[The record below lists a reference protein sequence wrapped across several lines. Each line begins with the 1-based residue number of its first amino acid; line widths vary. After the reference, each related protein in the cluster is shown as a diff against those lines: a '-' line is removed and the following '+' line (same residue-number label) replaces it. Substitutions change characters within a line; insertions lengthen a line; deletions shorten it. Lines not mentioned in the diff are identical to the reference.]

1 MLESLFGLLMS
12 VGFRGSSGIRR
23 VNLLVSHF
31 YLGLAP
37 SSSDNNRQTWRIL
50 LGGFILRVSYCPVKF
65 YTGLMMM
72 MMIANAQMHKKKYK
86 KAPGKRS
93 KKEENG
99 GKGPWETR
107 QTVSKAPRASSLLNL
122 TGSRETALS
131 LSSACL
137 AACLYPMTLWA
148 GIPSVQGLEMIH
160 ALSGALVHG

>member
-1 MLESLFGLLMS
+1 MEDF
-12 VGFRGSSGIRR
+12 
-23 VNLLVSHF
+23 
-31 YLGLAP
+31 
-37 SSSDNNRQTWRIL
+37 TWRFYPSCIIL
-50 LGGFILRVSYCPVKF
+50 PCQILHWAYDDDDDCKCAKK
-65 YTGLMMM
+65 
-72 MMIANAQMHKKKYK
+72 IKKYK
-86 KAPGKRS
+86 NAPGKRS

-107 QTVSKAPRASSLLNL
+107 QTVSKAPRASLVLNL

-148 GIPSVQGLEMIH
+148 GLPSVQGLEMIH